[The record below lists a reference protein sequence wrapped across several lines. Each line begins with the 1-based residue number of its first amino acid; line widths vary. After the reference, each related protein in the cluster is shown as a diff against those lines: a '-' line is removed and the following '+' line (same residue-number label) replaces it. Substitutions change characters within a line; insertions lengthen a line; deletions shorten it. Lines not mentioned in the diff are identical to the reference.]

1 MGKKV
6 AFLSLNYQ
14 SFENEELM
22 GRFFC
27 EEHKDKYNLYI
38 HNKESIVG
46 SIFEKY
52 CIPESY
58 KVDTE
63 WGKYSLVL
71 ATIRLM
77 KYALQDPDNER
88 FVLISN
94 SHAPLYS
101 IDVVCE
107 KIWRDYPILSFDQS
121 IVRSRDP
128 EKITKYRYDTILN
141 PVKKHLAPFQLHSAM
156 FVAQWFICNRKDAD
170 FFVNNEARLRPWFNL
185 EKRNNAD
192 ELYFSLLANHYGL
205 PNQIKTNCYVGWHL
219 KTKKQW
225 VKEGKRLT
233 PRTIDKLSNKIVD
246 ILRKRGMLF
255 ARKICAE
262 TQLDIDYLLQ

>member
-38 HNKESIVG
+38 HNKEPIVG

-52 CIPESY
+52 CIPENY
-58 KVDTE
+58 KVETE

-77 KYALQDPDNER
+77 KYALQDPDNEK
-88 FVLISN
+88 FILISN
-94 SHAPLYS
+94 SHCPLHS
-101 IDVVCE
+101 IDKICE
-107 KIWRDYPILSFDQS
+107 KIWSHFPLMSFDRS
-121 IVRSRDP
+121 IVGKFDASC
-128 EKITKYRYDTILN
+128 RYDLILDPSKIHLN
-141 PVKKHLAPFQLHSAM
+141 PFKRESSL
-156 FVAQWFICNRKDAD
+156 FVAQWFMCNRSDAE
-170 FFVNNEARLRPWFNL
+170 FFVANEARLRSWFNL
-185 EKRNNAD
+185 NRRTWAD
-192 ELYFSLLANHYGL
+192 ESYFSMIANHYGL
-205 PNQIKTNCYVGWHL
+205 PYQIKTNCYVAWRL
-219 KTKKQW
+219 KTKKQL
-225 VKEGKRLT
+225 VAQGKREMPCT
-233 PRTIDKLSNKIVD
+233 FDRIPNKMID
-246 ILRKRGMLF
+246 ILRKRDILF
-255 ARKICAE
+255 LRKICAE

>member
-46 SIFEKY
+46 SVFEKY

-58 KVDTE
+58 KVETE

-77 KYALQDPDNER
+77 KYALQDPDNEK
-88 FVLISN
+88 FILISN
-94 SHAPLYS
+94 SHCPLYS
-101 IDVVCE
+101 IDKICE
-107 KIWRDYPILSFDQS
+107 KIWSHFPLMSFDRS
-121 IVRSRDP
+121 IVGKFDP
-128 EKITKYRYDTILN
+128 TNHRYDIILN
-141 PVKKHLAPFQLHSAM
+141 PSKKHLSPFKKESSL
-156 FVAQWFICNRKDAD
+156 FVAQWFVCNRSDAE
-170 FFVNNEARLRPWFNL
+170 FFVTNEARLRGWFNL
-185 EKRNNAD
+185 DRQTNAD

-205 PNQIKTNCYVGWHL
+205 PYQIKTNCYVAWQL
-219 KTKKQW
+219 KTKKHLIAQ
-225 VKEGKRLT
+225 GKRKT
-233 PRTIDKLSNKIVD
+233 PCTIDRISNKMID
-246 ILRKRGMLF
+246 ILRKRDILF
-255 ARKICAE
+255 LRKICAE
-262 TQLDIDYLLQ
+262 TQLDIDHLLQ